1 MSLFYIVF
9 SVMIIYR
16 NTKLLHTY
24 DKDKVILHTSEERL
38 GAFGGCMFDRTHI
51 SLFLVIDAIN
61 NDAELSFTFPLVSC
75 HSQTETKWRRNED
88 PNRHTC
94 IFSSDHLSSNFC
106 FQFLR
111 SKLAACPLSPLK

>member
-24 DKDKVILHTSEERL
+24 DKDEVILHTSEERL
-38 GAFGGCMFDRTHI
+38 GVFGGCMFDRTHI

-61 NDAELSFTFPLVSC
+61 NDAEFNLVLHSHLFRAIRRLKQNGGEMKIRTVIHAYFHRITSLLIFASSF
-75 HSQTETKWRRNED
+75 
-88 PNRHTC
+88 
-94 IFSSDHLSSNFC
+94 
-106 FQFLR
+106 
-111 SKLAACPLSPLK
+111 